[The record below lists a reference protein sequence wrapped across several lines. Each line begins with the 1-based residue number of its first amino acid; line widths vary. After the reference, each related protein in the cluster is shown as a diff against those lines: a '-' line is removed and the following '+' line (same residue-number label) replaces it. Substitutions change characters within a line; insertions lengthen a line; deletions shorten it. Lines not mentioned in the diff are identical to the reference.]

1 MKLLRIGEKGR
12 EKPAAL
18 DNNGKIRDISS
29 HIKDLNPSTLNFET
43 ISKIQN
49 IDLSS
54 LPEISSSERI
64 GACITD
70 PGKFVA
76 IGLNYSDHAAE
87 TGAAVPT
94 EPIMFMK
101 ATSSICGPNDDVEI
115 VSGSK
120 KLDWEVELGIV
131 IGKNAKHISESQSQE
146 HILGYCLV
154 NDVSE
159 REWQIEKM
167 GQWVKG
173 KSHDTYG
180 PIGPYLVTKDE
191 IKDVN
196 NLNMTLDVNGERMQT
211 GNTNTMIFNV
221 DIIVSY
227 VSKFMSLQAGDIIT
241 TGTPPGVGMGK
252 KPQIFLKAGDQM
264 KLSIDNLG
272 DEVNSLEGSFD
283 LSTGNDSDLNNNQT
297 VDVGDKDNSA
307 EILEEDPFPVK
318 RPFQKKSPA
327 APEPEGHML
336 KKFSPAAPEGHAFK
350 KFLPAAP
357 GGHVQK
363 IFRLRRLPG
372 ISQIRFF
379 PPFRIFPP
387 FPLASENFP
396 PFPLPPFPNA

>member
-1 MKLLRIGEKGR
+1 MKLLRVGENGR

-18 DNNGKIRDISS
+18 DSNGKIRDISS

-43 ISKIQN
+43 ISKIKN
-49 IDLSS
+49 LDLSS

-64 GACITD
+64 GACITE

-252 KPQIFLKAGDQM
+252 KPQVFLKAGDQM

-272 DEVNSLEGSFD
+272 EQSSKV
-283 LSTGNDSDLNNNQT
+283 
-297 VDVGDKDNSA
+297 V
-307 EILEEDPFPVK
+307 PV
-318 RPFQKKSPA
+318 
-327 APEPEGHML
+327 
-336 KKFSPAAPEGHAFK
+336 
-350 KFLPAAP
+350 
-357 GGHVQK
+357 
-363 IFRLRRLPG
+363 
-372 ISQIRFF
+372 
-379 PPFRIFPP
+379 
-387 FPLASENFP
+387 
-396 PFPLPPFPNA
+396 